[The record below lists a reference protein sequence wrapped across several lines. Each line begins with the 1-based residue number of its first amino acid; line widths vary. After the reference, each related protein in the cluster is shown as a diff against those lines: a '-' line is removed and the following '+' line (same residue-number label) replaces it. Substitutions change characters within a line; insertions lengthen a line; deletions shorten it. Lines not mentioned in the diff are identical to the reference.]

1 MMINNYKDY
10 KDYLNYEIV
19 NKGFLKK
26 YIFRE
31 PTTIFLVLLR
41 KTEYYYN
48 SKGLIYKLFFIYYY
62 FWYRK
67 ISLKTGITIPKNVC
81 EKGLF
86 LPHFGSI
93 VVNANCKIGK
103 NCMIQNNV
111 NIGTNGGSSIA
122 PKIGNNVYIG
132 PGAVI
137 FGEIIIADNCYIG
150 ANAVVNKSFNEPY
163 SVIVG
168 IPAKVVK
175 KESLVWWEKNK
186 LSLEF

>member
-1 MMINNYKDY
+1 MINSFKDY
-10 KDYLNYEIV
+10 KDFINYEANEV
-19 NKGFLKK
+19 SFLKK
-26 YIFRE
+26 YFFKE
-31 PTTIFLVLLR
+31 PTAKYLKFLR

-48 SKGLIYKLFFIYYY
+48 SKCILHKLLFIYYY
-62 FWYRK
+62 FLHK
-67 ISLKTGITIPKNVC
+67 KMSLKTGITIPKNVFD
-81 EKGLF
+81 KGLF

-137 FGEIIIADNCYIG
+137 FGEITIADNCYIG
-150 ANAVVNKSFNEPY
+150 ANAVVNKSFLEPY

-168 IPAKVVK
+168 VPARVVN
-175 KESLVWWEKNK
+175 KETMVWWQKNK
-186 LSLEF
+186 LNLEF

>member
-1 MMINNYKDY
+1 MIKNYKDY
-10 KDYLNYEIV
+10 KDFVRYE
-19 NKGFLKK
+19 KSKEGFIKK
-26 YIFRE
+26 YIFIE
-31 PTTIFLVLLR
+31 PTAKFLKLLR

-48 SKGLIYKLFFIYYY
+48 SNSVTCKVLFIYYY
-62 FWYRK
+62 YLYKK

-81 EKGLF
+81 KKGLF

-122 PKIGNNVYIG
+122 PRIGDNVYIG

-137 FGEIIIADNCYIG
+137 FGDITIADNCYIG
-150 ANAVVNKSFNEPY
+150 ANAVVNKSFLKPY

-168 IPAKVVK
+168 IPAQVVK
-175 KESLVWWEKNK
+175 KETMVWWQKNK

>member
-1 MMINNYKDY
+1 MINNYKDY
-10 KDYLNYEIV
+10 KKFIKYEST
-19 NKGFLKK
+19 NQRFLKK
-26 YIFRE
+26 LLFQE
-31 PTTIFLVLLR
+31 PTQKFIKLLR
-41 KTEYYYN
+41 RTEYFYN
-48 SKGLIYKLFFIYYY
+48 SKFIFGDLFFVYYY
-62 FWYRK
+62 FLYKR
-67 ISLKTGITIPKNVC
+67 ISLKTGISIPKNVC

-122 PKIGNNVYIG
+122 PQIGKNVYIG

-137 FGEIIIADNCYIG
+137 FGEITIADNCYIG
-150 ANAVVNKSFNEPY
+150 ANAVVNKNFLEPY

-168 IPAKVVK
+168 IPAQVVR
-175 KESLVWWEKNK
+175 KETQVWWQKNK
-186 LSLEF
+186 LDLEF

>member
-1 MMINNYKDY
+1 MIKNYKDY
-10 KDYLNYEIV
+10 KDYINYENDKV
-19 NKGFLKK
+19 DSLKK
-26 YIFRE
+26 RLFKE
-31 PTTIFLVLLR
+31 PTTKFLELLR
-41 KTEYYYN
+41 KIEYYYN
-48 SKGLIYKLFFIYYY
+48 SKCFCCKLFFIYYY
-62 FWYRK
+62 LLYKK

-122 PKIGNNVYIG
+122 PKIGKNVYIG

-137 FGEIIIADNCYIG
+137 FGEIAIADNCYIG
-150 ANAVVNKSFNEPY
+150 ANAVVNKSFLEPY
-163 SVIVG
+163 SVIAG

-175 KESLVWWEKNK
+175 KESMVWWEKNK
-186 LSLEF
+186 LNLEF